1 MLPMGN
7 CLLMS
12 VEQNKG
18 GMVTVIK
25 NQKVTLLSC
34 FMVLAMVVSLLLPVS
49 TYYAHAEEPAIL
61 RVGWGNEPDSL
72 SPFITYEQST
82 SELFLMLYDPL
93 VGFDKDKNPVGRLA
107 KEWSVSDDN
116 LTWTFK
122 LADGVKW
129 HDGEPFT
136 SEDVKFT
143 YELFIETELGLYAPF
158 LEGIEEIEC
167 PDATTVVM
175 KTSEPKANML
185 MSSCPIL
192 PKHVWEKVA
201 KDELEIWENENPI
214 GTGAFKFGEWKKGE
228 YVKLIAN
235 EDYFLGRPSLD
246 GVVFVLYANNDTMAQ
261 SIKIGEIDGAI
272 NINPSQVQKL
282 KEEKN
287 LNVIA
292 AESMGFTELSINS
305 WEDASSKG
313 NPLLKDKKVRQAIDM
328 AIDKQQI
335 LDVCYY
341 GQGVIGTTIV
351 PKCLTTWHYEPT
363 GDELR
368 SFSSDKA
375 NELLESAG
383 YKDTDGDGIRE
394 DSNGN
399 KLSFR
404 LYLRSINAEEVK
416 SGQLIKGMLAAVGIE
431 ANIETIDDGVLS
443 DRIVDNADFDMFI
456 WGWGTDDDPTTI
468 LNVMSSNE
476 IGNLSDCYYSN
487 PEYDKLLTKQA
498 TIMDE
503 AERQKVV
510 YEMQKILYEDSP
522 YVILF
527 YEDDLQAVRTDK
539 YEGWERVPE
548 NGSYFFNGS
557 NYNYLSL
564 KPVSAA
570 SVAATADE
578 GTKGGSFGKWI
589 AIIVVAIVV
598 ISIIAKKKNNKK

>member
-1 MLPMGN
+1 MEN
-7 CLLMS
+7 CISKS

-18 GMVTVIK
+18 GAVTVIK
-25 NQKVTLLSC
+25 NHKVTLLSC
-34 FMVLAMVVSLLLPVS
+34 FMILAMVVSLLLPVNA
-49 TYYAHAEEPAIL
+49 YYAHAEEPAIL
-61 RVGWGNEPDSL
+61 RIGWGNEPDSL

-93 VGFDKDKNPVGRLA
+93 IAFDKDKNPVGRLA
-107 KEWSVSDDN
+107 KEWSVSDDK

-122 LADGVKW
+122 LVDGVKW

-143 YELFIETELGLYAPF
+143 YELFMETGLGLYAPF
-158 LEGIEEIEC
+158 LDGIEKIEC

-175 KTSEPKANML
+175 KTSKPKANML

-192 PKHVWEKVA
+192 PKHIWEKVP
-201 KDELEIWENENPI
+201 KDELGTWENEKPI

-235 EDYFLGRPSLD
+235 EDYFMGKPALD

-261 SIKIGEIDGAI
+261 SLKIGEIDGAI
-272 NINPSQVQKL
+272 NINPSQVEKL
-282 KEEKN
+282 KKEKN
-287 LNVIA
+287 LSVID

-305 WEDASSKG
+305 WKDGKSKG
-313 NPLLKDKKVRQAIDM
+313 NPILKDKKVRQAIDM
-328 AIDKQQI
+328 AIDKQKV

-341 GQGVIGTTIV
+341 GKGDLGTTIV
-351 PKCLTTWHYEPT
+351 PKCLTKWHYEPT
-363 GDELR
+363 KDEIR
-368 SFSSDKA
+368 SFSSGKA
-375 NELLESAG
+375 KKLLESAG

-404 LYLRSINAEEVK
+404 FYLRSINAEEVK
-416 SGQLIKGMLAAVGIE
+416 SGQLIKGMLAEVGIE
-431 ANIETIDDGVLS
+431 VNIETIDDGVLS
-443 DRIVDNADFDMFI
+443 DRIADNADFDMFI

-476 IGNLSDCYYSN
+476 IGNLSDCYYAN
-487 PEYDKLLTKQA
+487 PEYDKLLKKQA

-522 YVILF
+522 YVVLF
-527 YEDDLQAVRTDK
+527 YDDNLQAVRTDK
-539 YEGWERVPE
+539 YEGWERVPK
-548 NGSYFFNGS
+548 NGSYFFNGG
-557 NYNYLSL
+557 NYNYLNL

-570 SVAATADE
+570 STAANVGE
-578 GTKGGSFGKWI
+578 ETKGGSFGKWI
-589 AIIVVAIVV
+589 AIIVIAAV
-598 ISIIAKKKNNKK
+598 IISVIAKKKSNKK